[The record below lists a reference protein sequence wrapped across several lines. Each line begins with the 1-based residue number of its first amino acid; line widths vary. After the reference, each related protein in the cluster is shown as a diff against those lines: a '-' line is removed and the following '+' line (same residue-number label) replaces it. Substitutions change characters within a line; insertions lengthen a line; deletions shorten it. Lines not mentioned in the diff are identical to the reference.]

1 MLATQNRYL
10 KPVGPIIV
18 GLIVGL
24 VLLIIGSLISGLGL
38 SGQGNSTLNWGDIAK
53 WGAGLLGG
61 VVIAYVLYLQFVEA
75 PIWKVDTRVVVYSA
89 IGAALY
95 GVFSW
100 VTNVLA
106 LPSVSNVSLRPA
118 IVIPVFFGFAFGPVV
133 GFFTGFVGNVLGDA
147 LTGWGVYPVWDVGNG
162 LIGLVCGLVL
172 AFKDR
177 KQSLDVLTWV
187 GVIISVLTTILIF
200 VNPTPK
206 FTSPL
211 TGQET
216 DYSGYWW
223 VPLLGAILLL
233 AARYG
238 LAPRNIDLAAVA
250 VWGTLGIIVGIGFS
264 SLLDIYVN
272 GYTFFTAFVG
282 EFVPAGVSDILNAV
296 ILGPI
301 LLAAW
306 SAARAQAGR

>member
-10 KPVGPIIV
+10 KPVGPIIA
-18 GLIVGL
+18 GLVVGL

-95 GVFSW
+95 GVLSW
-100 VTNVLA
+100 VTNILA

-162 LIGLVCGLVL
+162 LIGLICGLVL

-177 KQSLDVLTWV
+177 KQSLDVLTWI
-187 GVIISVLTTILIF
+187 GVVVSVIAAALVF
-200 VNPTPK
+200 MNPKAIDPFSGK
-206 FTSPL
+206 EGDFSGFWWIPL
-211 TGQET
+211 A
-216 DYSGYWW
+216 
-223 VPLLGAILLL
+223 GAVLVL

-250 VWGTLGIIVGIGFS
+250 VWGVLAIIVGIGFS

-272 GYTFFTAFVG
+272 GYSFITAFVG
-282 EFVPAGVSDILNAV
+282 EFVPAGGSDILNAV

-301 LLAAW
+301 LWGAW
-306 SAARAQAGR
+306 SAARTQAGR

>member
-10 KPVGPIIV
+10 KPIVPIVI
-18 GLIVGL
+18 GLIVAL
-24 VLLIIGSLISGLGL
+24 VLLVVGSLISSFGL
-38 SGQGNSTLNWGDIAK
+38 SGQGNSTLNWGDVAK
-53 WGAGLLGG
+53 WGSGLLGG
-61 VVIAYVLYLQFVEA
+61 VIIAYLLYIQFVEA
-75 PIWKVDTRVVVYSA
+75 PIWQVDTRVVVYSA

-162 LIGLVCGLVL
+162 LIGLICGLVL
-172 AFKDR
+172 AFSNK
-177 KQSLDVLTWV
+177 KQALDILTWV
-187 GVIISVLTTILIF
+187 TVVICLIATALVF
-200 VNPTPK
+200 TNPRAIDP
-206 FTSPL
+206 F
-211 TGQET
+211 
-216 DYSGYWW
+216 SGKEGDFSGFWW
-223 VPLLGAILLL
+223 IPL
-233 AARYG
+233 AAAVLVLVARYV
-238 LAPRNIDLAAVA
+238 LASQNIDLAAIA
-250 VWGTLGIIVGIGFS
+250 VWGTLAIVIGIGFS

-272 GYTFFTAFVG
+272 GYSFITAFVG
-282 EFVPAGVSDILNAV
+282 EFVPAGGSDLLNAV
-296 ILGPI
+296 ILAPI

-306 SAARAQAGR
+306 NAARAQTGR